1 MKFTQE
7 QFEKAAKTWEADY
20 EALKGIEAGNGTVE
34 EARALFRKGR
44 PGFTC
49 DKTMIQLILLERN
62 GYIEGVRGADGHVM
76 KPMKVRI
83 TERGHEYFK
92 GRIEREREEDKDG
105 AKVDMLNR
113 IRERMPGL

>member
-7 QFEKAAKTWEADY
+7 QFERAAKTWEADY

-44 PGFTC
+44 PGFTW

-76 KPMKVRI
+76 KPMKVKI
-83 TERGHEYFK
+83 TQKGHEYFK
-92 GRIEREREEDKDG
+92 RMIEETKALAGEL
-105 AKVDMLNR
+105 A
-113 IRERMPGL
+113 